1 MFPKPTIEILI
12 GKVCIVVPANV
23 SSICHGIKMNMF
35 AIQIG
40 ILTYLCTHQLTQ
52 VSTKHRTL
60 SKIPSDNQQIAFRNF
75 DKTFLRWHRDS

>member
-1 MFPKPTIEILI
+1 MFPKPTIAILI
-12 GKVCIVVPANV
+12 GKVRIVVSANV
-23 SSICHGIKMNMF
+23 TSRNKDE
-35 AIQIG
+35 QISVCNSNRHTD
-40 ILTYLCTHQLTQ
+40 TYLCTHQLTQ

>member
-23 SSICHGIKMNMF
+23 SSIFHGIKMNMF

>member
-1 MFPKPTIEILI
+1 MFPKPTIAILI
-12 GKVCIVVPANV
+12 GKVRIAVPANV
-23 SSICHGIKMNMF
+23 TSRNKDE
-35 AIQIG
+35 QISVCNSNRHTD
-40 ILTYLCTHQLTQ
+40 TYLCTHQLTQ